1 MRGVMMVAAV
11 ALAAVSVSGCAYMDS
26 DEERTV
32 EREEGAVTG
41 TPTGGSGDSATR
53 SYAVSGFT
61 GVTVTGS
68 DDVEIAKGDAFTVTA
83 TGDPAVLDRL
93 IIRVRDGKLEVRRRS
108 GVSLVNR
115 GNATVKVTMPVLT
128 RIEAAGSGRITSDT
142 LTGDDASVEIAGSGD
157 VTLTGVSARKFGV
170 AIAGSGAVAATGTA
184 QEVEAG
190 IAGSGSL
197 NAPGLSSA
205 SADISMAG
213 SGNVTMLVSGPAD
226 IAMMGSGAVT
236 LTGGATC
243 TTSKMGSGEVN
254 CS

>member
-1 MRGVMMVAAV
+1 MRGLMMVAAV
-11 ALAAVSVSGCAYMDS
+11 SLAALSVSGCAYMDS
-26 DEERTV
+26 DEEQAA
-32 EREEGAVTG
+32 EREEGAVAG
-41 TPTGGSGDSATR
+41 TPAGGSGDATTR

-68 DDVEIAKGDAFTVTA
+68 DNVEIAKGDAFAVTA

-93 IIRVRDGKLEVRRRS
+93 IIRVRDGALEVRRRS
-108 GVSLVNR
+108 GVSISNR
-115 GNATVKVTMPVLT
+115 GSATVKVTMPVLT
-128 RIEAAGSGRITSDT
+128 SIEAAGSGRITSDT

-157 VTLTGVSARKFGV
+157 VRLTGVAARKLGV
-170 AIAGSGAVAATGTA
+170 AIAGSGAVEVAGTA
-184 QEVEAG
+184 EEVDAG

-197 NAPGLSSA
+197 NGPTLSA
-205 SADISMAG
+205 RTADISMAG
-213 SGNVTMLVSGPAD
+213 SGSVTMAVSGPAE
-226 IAMMGSGAVT
+226 ISMMGSGNVT